1 MDPVSVVK
9 RFRGDYEF
17 LSNFYPAKI
26 LFDGIAY
33 YNAEAAYQAQ
43 KCADFAQREQFAKLY
58 SDESKRFGHSIV
70 VREDWDEIKIDV
82 MKQVVRAKFEQ
93 NPRLAEML
101 LATGDIP
108 LQEGNTWHDVFWGV
122 DLKTGAGE
130 NHLGRILMQLRENF
144 KTNGVTDRSNLR
156 PIQEHRLGK
165 NLVLTDE
172 AMADVVV
179 ACIVVEADD
188 KAGIDMEVGRAAL
201 RTTNG
206 LHTIIVKAP
215 VYMKDDEMHLGE
227 CYKNSLDIVE
237 TNDIKNVAFPMISV
251 GKKCFPK
258 RKSAQIAAKAVT
270 DWVLQHPNTEVTVYL
285 VPEDSRVFDYLLE
298 EMYGLHPDLR
308 N

>member
-1 MDPVSVVK
+1 MDTVSVVK

-17 LSNFYPAKI
+17 LSNFYPAK
-26 LFDGIAY
+26 LMFDGIAY

-43 KCADFAQREQFAKLY
+43 KCADLAQREQFAKLY
-58 SDESKRFGHSIV
+58 SDESKRFGCSIV
-70 VREDWDEIKIDV
+70 VREDWDEIKVDV

-122 DLKTGAGE
+122 DLKTGTGE
-130 NHLGRILMQLRENF
+130 NHLGRILMQLREDF
-144 KTNGVTDRSNLR
+144 KTNGITDRSNLR
-156 PIQEHRLGK
+156 PFQEHRLGK

-172 AMADVVV
+172 VMADVVV
-179 ACIVVEADD
+179 ECVVAEADD
-188 KAGIDMEVGRAAL
+188 KAGIDKEVGRATL

-206 LHTIIVKAP
+206 VHTIIVKAP
-215 VYMKDDEMHLGE
+215 VYMKDDEIHLGE
-227 CYKNSLDIVE
+227 CYKNSFDIVE
-237 TNDIKNVAFPMISV
+237 ANDIKSVAFPVISV

-258 RKSAQIAAKAVT
+258 RKAAQIAAKAVT
-270 DWVLQHPNTEVTVYL
+270 DWVSQHPNTEVTVYL
-285 VPEDSRVFDYLLE
+285 VPEDSRAFDYLLE
-298 EMYGLHPDLR
+298 EMYGLHPNLH